1 MDQGDF
7 LRHRARPEWGIG
19 QVLVKSDDRLDVQF
33 NHGLVPLKLSVA
45 SAYLE
50 RVSKAEAVA
59 AGVATV
65 TRRTGPAKTASG
77 QRKPPKSASKTA
89 AKSTAKT
96 A

>member
-7 LRHRARPEWGIG
+7 IRHRARPEWGIG
-19 QVLVKSDDRLDVQF
+19 QVLLKADDRIEVQF
-33 NHGLVPLKLSVA
+33 THGLVPLKLSVA

-65 TRRTGPAKTASG
+65 TRRTGPAKTATG
-77 QRKPPKSASKTA
+77 VRKPPKGTPKTA
-89 AKSTAKT
+89 
-96 A
+96 

>member
-19 QVLVKSDDRLDVQF
+19 QVLLKADDRLEVQF
-33 NHGLVPLKLSVA
+33 NHGLVPLKLSIA

-50 RVSKAEAVA
+50 KVSKAEAVA

-77 QRKPPKSASKTA
+77 QRKPPKSEKRSPKAEPA
-89 AKSTAKT
+89 GA
-96 A
+96 